1 MSQNNRDGDM
11 TATIGSGNVF
21 ADLGL
26 PNPEL
31 ELLKSK
37 LVGKIGEVIEARC
50 LTQAAAGEL
59 IGLAQ
64 PKVSELLKGRFEAYS
79 VDRLYRYLT
88 RLGVSVSIA
97 LEDQPDWAQGG
108 IEVIEAPQHESDRAP
123 VPTM

>member
-1 MSQNNRDGDM
+1 MNRNDRDDA

-37 LVGKIGEVIEARC
+37 LVAKIGEVIDARR
-50 LTQAAAGEL
+50 LTQTAAGEL

-64 PKVSELLKGRFEAYS
+64 PKVCDLLKGRFDTYS

-97 LEDQPDWAQGG
+97 LEDQPDWTQGE
-108 IEVIEAPQHESDRAP
+108 IEFVEGSRPESDRLPAP
-123 VPTM
+123 AM